1 MKHIQ
6 SIATLLAVF
15 ALITSCEKEI
25 EFDEKL
31 IAPKLVINSFI
42 QQDSLIT
49 VNIASS
55 KLIPGIKTDFKWI
68 DNATVTLFVDGEEK
82 EKLTVI
88 DVERVPTGYSSVN
101 GDTTFFYNE
110 SEPTKRYSTT
120 QAKVEVGKTYKL
132 EVSHPDYETAY
143 CETSIPTP
151 IQILAF
157 DTATVINKQEWGDN
171 ETFQAKI
178 KFKDTP
184 GEKNYYRLVY
194 SKFTGVSQ
202 SYYSSPNDADSIIY
216 LTNELRGTY
225 INSSDKLLNPSEEDA
240 NDFLFG
246 SAGNYYNLF
255 TDELIDGKEYE
266 LSFAVDLTNNYYGS
280 SVQTKKKGEF
290 MRLTITLQSI
300 TREAYLYMKSTYANK
315 YYESDFFSEPVQV
328 FTNIE
333 NGIGIF
339 AGTSS
344 SSVLI
349 SRGEYPVE
357 GVKYQNETNT
367 WHYYY

>member
-1 MKHIQ
+1 MKYIQ
-6 SIATLLAVF
+6 SIATALTILALF
-15 ALITSCEKEI
+15 TSCEKEI

-31 IAPKLVINSFI
+31 ISPRLTINSFLE
-42 QQDSLIT
+42 QDSLVT

-55 KLIPGIKTDFKWI
+55 KPIPGIATEFKWI
-68 DNATVTLFVDGEEK
+68 DNATVKLFVDGEEK
-82 EKLTVI
+82 ETLTVI
-88 DVERVPTGYSSVN
+88 DVKRTPYGYSSVN

-110 SEPTKRYSTT
+110 SEPTKKYKTAQT
-120 QAKVEVGKTYKL
+120 KAEVGKTYKL
-132 EVSHPDYETAY
+132 EVTHPDFETVY
-143 CETSIPTP
+143 GETTIPTP
-151 IQILAF
+151 IPILSF
-157 DTATVINKQEWGDN
+157 DTATVITNQEWGGYEN
-171 ETFQAKI
+171 FQAKI
-178 KFKDTP
+178 KFKDP
-184 GEKNYYRLVY
+184 LGEKNYYRLVY
-194 SKFTGVSQ
+194 SKFAGVSQ
-202 SYYSSPNDADSIIY
+202 SYGSSPNDGDSMIY

-266 LSFAVDLTNNYYGS
+266 LSFTVDLMNNYYGGS
-280 SVQTKKKGEF
+280 FKQTKKKGEF

-300 TREAYLYMKSTYANK
+300 TREAYLYMKSVHANK

-339 AGTSS
+339 AGSSS
-344 SSVLI
+344 SSVFI
-349 SRGEYPVE
+349 SSGEYPVE
-357 GVKYQNETNT
+357 GVKYEVIDL
-367 WHYYY
+367 HYGW